1 MIGSIAATG
10 YGSYTYGAGNRPS
23 SQGSAS
29 SFEDRAFANADTKAA
44 QNTSLSAEGSTA
56 GRTNGKAILQNAPAA
71 TQTRAQSSVENF
83 RDPSVESAFKGGKLI
98 SIIETIFAD
107 LDTNGDGGI
116 TVAELNAYAEG
127 LDEQREDSSDTTS
140 EADAF
145 LQALT
150 DKIETGYKN
159 EGTEDG
165 AKNQDDGLG
174 DTITTNDAP
183 KTNQT
188 KALKGLYD
196 ILDAVFDSLDT
207 AGDRLPSSLEL
218 PDFKQ
223 NMPIA
228 EVTASP
234 STSSSSAIQTI
245 VQNLM
250 SSQDNG
256 ETDKSPVKNAK
267 DIHSLNWNAKELT
280 NA

>member
-1 MIGSIAATG
+1 M
-10 YGSYTYGAGNRPS
+10 
-23 SQGSAS
+23 
-29 SFEDRAFANADTKAA
+29 
-44 QNTSLSAEGSTA
+44 
-56 GRTNGKAILQNAPAA
+56 
-71 TQTRAQSSVENF
+71 
-83 RDPSVESAFKGGKLI
+83 I
-98 SIIETIFAD
+98 SIIETISAD

-140 EADAF
+140 AVDAF

-150 DKIETGYKN
+150 DKIQTGHKN

-207 AGDRLPSSLEL
+207 AGDRLPSSLS
-218 PDFKQ
+218 
-223 NMPIA
+223 A
-228 EVTASP
+228 
-234 STSSSSAIQTI
+234 SSSSAIQTI

-267 DIHSLNWNAKELT
+267 DIHSLYWDAKELT